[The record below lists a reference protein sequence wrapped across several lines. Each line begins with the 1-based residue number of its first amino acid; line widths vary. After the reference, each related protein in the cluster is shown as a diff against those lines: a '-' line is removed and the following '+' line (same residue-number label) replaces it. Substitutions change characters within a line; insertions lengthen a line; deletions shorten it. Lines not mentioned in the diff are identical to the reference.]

1 MEARSHSAV
10 ASDEFTPSVGRRAFV
25 LGGIG
30 GILALGSAGMLRRFY
45 KLATFSYDGMMYRG
59 KDVQAITPNEK

>member
-1 MEARSHSAV
+1 MNSR
-10 ASDEFTPSVGRRAFV
+10 PRVGRD
-25 LGGIG
+25 
-30 GILALGSAGMLRRFY
+30 LRRFY